1 MDYYVDNLTITA
13 IGVDNVT
20 EVPLE
25 FHDLRQMKLWRR
37 QIFQIYDRYERIFNE
52 EGLDDDL
59 RKILN
64 SLDELLNTLSTKISY
79 DVKIAR
85 VREFLSELDRFRVF
99 SSKYLGRISE
109 EFYRDIKEI
118 IDGIF
123 SFSEDVEDV

>member
-1 MDYYVDNLTITA
+1 MA
-13 IGVDNVT
+13 
-20 EVPLE
+20 EPRLE
-25 FHDLRQMKLWRR
+25 CFDLRQLKLWRR
-37 QIFQIYDRYERIFNE
+37 QIFQIYDRYAGAFE
-52 EGLDDDL
+52 EQALDDDL

-64 SLDELLNTLSTKISY
+64 SLDELLNTLSTKIFY

>member
-1 MDYYVDNLTITA
+1 MDNLTITA

>member
-1 MDYYVDNLTITA
+1 VDNLTITA

>member
-1 MDYYVDNLTITA
+1 M
-13 IGVDNVT
+13 T

-37 QIFQIYDRYERIFNE
+37 QIFEIHDRYVEVFE
-52 EGLDDDL
+52 EQALDDDL

-64 SLDELLNTLSTKISY
+64 SLGELLNTLSTKIFY

-85 VREFLSELDRFRVF
+85 VREFLSELDRFRVS

-109 EFYRDIKEI
+109 N
-118 IDGIF
+118 
-123 SFSEDVEDV
+123 SS

>member
-1 MDYYVDNLTITA
+1 VADLHDTTITA
-13 IGVDNVT
+13 IGVDNMA

-37 QIFQIYDRYERIFNE
+37 QIFEIHDRYVEVFE
-52 EGLDDDL
+52 EQALDDDL

-85 VREFLSELDRFRVF
+85 VREFLSELDKFRVAT
-99 SSKYLGRISE
+99 SRYLGKIAEQLYKDVREVIDGVFNVSE
-109 EFYRDIKEI
+109 E
-118 IDGIF
+118 
-123 SFSEDVEDV
+123 VEG

>member
-1 MDYYVDNLTITA
+1 VADVHDTTITA
-13 IGVDNVT
+13 IGVDNMT

-37 QIFQIYDRYERIFNE
+37 QIFQIYDRYAGAFE
-52 EGLDDDL
+52 EQALDDDL

-85 VREFLSELDRFRVF
+85 VREFLSELDRFRVS

-109 EFYRDIKEI
+109 KFFLDIKEI
-118 IDGIF
+118 IDGVF
-123 SFSEDVEDV
+123 NSQEVEG